1 VVRVLLAPDS
11 DDAEE
16 RWLLAEA
23 LVDADPLADVP
34 D

>member
-1 VVRVLLAPDS
+1 VLPAPDT

-16 RWLLAEA
+16 RRLLDEA
-23 LVDADPLADVP
+23 LVDADQLADVP